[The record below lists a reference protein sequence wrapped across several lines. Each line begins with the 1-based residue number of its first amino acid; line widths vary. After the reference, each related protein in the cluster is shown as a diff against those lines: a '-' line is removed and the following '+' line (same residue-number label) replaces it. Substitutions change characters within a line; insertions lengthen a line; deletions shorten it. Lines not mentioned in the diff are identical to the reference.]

1 MDKVP
6 DVHST
11 LPAHSYGIETGV
23 SGLLYNVRLKPGKN
37 CYPLTINVSAY
48 VALPRTQRGTHI
60 SRFIE
65 AIDSVLNENECS
77 EVYDSLERIVSRVLE
92 RHTYSDQA
100 AVAISGSVYSHEKAL
115 DYWFKVEYRHR
126 MGGGGRWTI
135 RTRIT
140 GITSCPSARA
150 VYRYFEEDECNV
162 THMQRAHAYVIA
174 RTSTRPN
181 VSPEEIAIMSA
192 EAFSA
197 TPRRKLK
204 RVEEYELV
212 KRASNNTKFTEDVAR
227 ELTYV
232 LAKYL
237 GERLGK
243 GAKVSIIVK
252 SMESIHPF
260 DIIAKSSIRV
270 GSF

>member
-6 DVHST
+6 DVHIT
-11 LPAHSYGIETGV
+11 LPAHAYEIETGV
-23 SGLLYNVRLKPGKN
+23 SSLLYNVRLKPGKH
-37 CYPLTINVSAY
+37 CYPLTVNVSAY

-65 AIDSVLNENECS
+65 AIDSVLFENECS
-77 EVYDSLERIVSRVLE
+77 EVYELLELIGSRILE
-92 RHTYSDQA
+92 KHKYSDMVT
-100 AVAISGSVYSHEKAL
+100 VAISGSVYSREKAL
-115 DYWFKVEYRHR
+115 DYWFRVEYRHR
-126 MGGGGRWTI
+126 IEGKSRWTI

-150 VYRYFEEDECNV
+150 VYRFFEKDECNV

-174 RTSTRPN
+174 RTATRPN
-181 VSPEEIAIMSA
+181 VLPEEIAMVSA

-227 ELTYV
+227 ELTNV
-232 LAKYL
+232 LATYL
-237 GERLGK
+237 GRQLGD
-243 GAKVSIIVK
+243 GVKVGIIVK

-260 DIIAKSSIRV
+260 DIVAKSSLKV
-270 GSF
+270 SGF